1 MLLLRESG
9 AGTNTV
15 MRMSVQLLQ
24 QERLHDGPEP
34 LYAQIARALKEPILT
49 QQVTPGMLLPGESDL
64 AAFFHV
70 SRDTVRHAVRELTNE
85 GLVAASRGFGIAV
98 LERPMER
105 PIEAELAGLT
115 GFAEDMGA
123 LGLTPS
129 ARLISIR
136 TVAPDERT
144 RDELQLRAS
153 QSEVVEIRRVRL
165 ANDVPISYDIT
176 WLPKWIGDK
185 IAGDDLESEPIFSLL
200 EKKYGLPL
208 TEADYRITACDAD
221 YETSGALGIEEGSR
235 ILEIER
241 TSFTADGPI
250 DYERLLYCADRL
262 KFRLRLKRNR

>member
-1 MLLLRESG
+1 
-9 AGTNTV
+9 
-15 MRMSVQLLQ
+15 MRMSVQLLP

-49 QQVTPGMLLPGESDL
+49 NQVAPGMLLPGENEL
-64 AAFFHV
+64 AAFFRV

-85 GLVAASRGFGIAV
+85 GFVAASRGFGIAI
-98 LERPMER
+98 LERPLAR

-115 GFAEDMGA
+115 GFAEDMDA
-123 LGLTPS
+123 LGLTPT
-129 ARLISIR
+129 ARLMSVR
-136 TVAPDERT
+136 SVAPDDRT
-144 RDELQLRAS
+144 RAELQLGDS
-153 QSEVVEIRRVRL
+153 QVDVVEIRRVRL

-185 IAGDDLESEPIFSLL
+185 VAGDDLESEPIFSLL

-208 TEADYRITACDAD
+208 TEADYRITVC
-221 YETSGALGIEEGSR
+221 GANLEVSAALEIEEGSR

-250 DYERLLYCADRL
+250 DYERLLFCADRL
-262 KFRLRLKRNR
+262 KFRMRLRRNR